1 MRQGR
6 VLRGATT
13 ALLLAAMLSTVGAV
27 ARAQD
32 RSDPQAAALAQSIRD
47 LQAQIE
53 QLRSAVTELRS
64 EAAEYHAEN
73 VALRQHLAALQDKV
87 VAPAGTGPVTA
98 RVDQATGV
106 PGVAEAANQE
116 QKPSVQEQLDL
127 LAGKIDEQYQTKVES
142 ASKYRVRLSGMVLFN
157 MFSNRGTVDNIDYP
171 HVADLGTPGQRQTSL
186 GGSLRQSL
194 LGLEAFGPTI
204 AGAKSSADIQFDF
217 AGGFPRVPD
226 GVTFGIMR
234 LRTATLRLDW
244 ANTSVVGG
252 QDGLFFA
259 PLSPT
264 SFASVAVPPLAYT
277 GNLWGWTPQLRV
289 EHRFNVAADSTLTVQ
304 GGVLDPLSGEI
315 SSGYYYRTPQA
326 GELARMPALASR
338 VAFTTNLFGQPM
350 TVGVGGYYTRQN
362 WGFDRIIDGW
372 AGTSDVTVPL
382 GRRFSL
388 SGEFYRGRAIGGLGG
403 ALGRSIIASGP
414 LDNPATVVRGL
425 DDIGGWS
432 QLKFKASSK
441 LEFNVAAGQDSAFRN
456 EVLQLPAAGYCP
468 AISRNRSALGNFIYH
483 PRSDLLFSLEY
494 ARLRT
499 NSVYDYSSANH
510 FSLSMGILF

>member
-6 VLRGATT
+6 VLRGTTT
-13 ALLLAAMLSTVGAV
+13 ALLLAAMLFTVGAV

-47 LQAQIE
+47 LQAQIQ

-73 VALRQHLAALQDKV
+73 VALRQHLASL
-87 VAPAGTGPVTA
+87 
-98 RVDQATGV
+98 
-106 PGVAEAANQE
+106 
-116 QKPSVQEQLDL
+116 QEQLDL
-127 LAGKIDEQYQTKVES
+127 LNAKIDEQYQTNVES

-338 VAFTTNLFGQPM
+338 VAFTTNVFGQP
-350 TVGVGGYYTRQN
+350 
-362 WGFDRIIDGW
+362 
-372 AGTSDVTVPL
+372 
-382 GRRFSL
+382 
-388 SGEFYRGRAIGGLGG
+388 
-403 ALGRSIIASGP
+403 
-414 LDNPATVVRGL
+414 
-425 DDIGGWS
+425 
-432 QLKFKASSK
+432 
-441 LEFNVAAGQDSAFRN
+441 
-456 EVLQLPAAGYCP
+456 
-468 AISRNRSALGNFIYH
+468 
-483 PRSDLLFSLEY
+483 
-494 ARLRT
+494 
-499 NSVYDYSSANH
+499 
-510 FSLSMGILF
+510 